1 MRKKIYFVTRTWL
14 PSKTGGSIIRQ
25 KQVALLKKANY
36 EVIIV
41 TPKYDNLDSTVTNQ
55 IVQLSYKFRKYN
67 SIFQRIGYY
76 EDYLDNWVKKTF
88 NILKNN
94 IRSEDIIF
102 STTGGELASIK
113 LGSLLKEYSMCSFVV
128 NYHDP
133 ISYTLVNGL
142 KVDDKFHV
150 SREQLEYKYIQNAD
164 IISTSSRTIQ
174 QNIINK
180 FPNLI
185 EKVINNYFGY
195 IENINIS
202 NYTQRDENNMI
213 IGYGGS
219 FTTTQRPEI
228 LSIAY
233 ERVKDQGDIQ
243 ISYIGNYS
251 KYEPIKKY
259 KDAMFNGPFAH
270 EEFIKFM
277 IENIDIGFVSLQ
289 NDYFGACVPSKIYEY
304 LNLGL
309 PILAALPNGDAKNL
323 IEDNGFGLC
332 YKYDDYEGIARG
344 IERFYI
350 DKDFYN
356 NCRNNI
362 LKEKEKWSMESLF
375 SEFIDKIKK
384 L

>member
-41 TPKYDNLDSTVTNQ
+41 TPKYENLDSTVTNQ